1 MGTLPVECQTGQYE
15 EFVAEHQEVPRQ
27 RLLVLPDQRLRRNEP
42 ENLDTSL
49 LLTGTGVRF
58 GWGEVDGGRRVRR
71 GGSGVMSPVDE
82 VLDLP
87 KRVPNQVLGVWK
99 LVVEEVVVKLYDGT
113 HSIISS

>member
-1 MGTLPVECQTGQYE
+1 
-15 EFVAEHQEVPRQ
+15 
-27 RLLVLPDQRLRRNEP
+27 
-42 ENLDTSL
+42 
-49 LLTGTGVRF
+49 
-58 GWGEVDGGRRVRR
+58 
-71 GGSGVMSPVDE
+71 MSPVDE